1 MIRSAITVSLVE
13 EARGG
18 PFVLWDGLDSA
29 FETARSLGF
38 DAVEIFAPGP
48 DAVDRN
54 ELHRLVE
61 ATGLRVAAVGTG
73 AGMVKHG
80 LSLSDP
86 DPAQREKA
94 AGFIRQMIDFGAE
107 FECSAIIGSMQ
118 GQASDINHRSDSLH
132 LLADGLSTL
141 GDRAMQN
148 GQVLL
153 YEALNRYETN
163 LLNTQEDA
171 ANFLIAHDLVNK
183 GVRLLCDLFHMNIE
197 EVDVAETITRLG
209 SKKQDLIGHIHWAD
223 SNRRAMGFG
232 HTDSTAIYQALKA
245 IGYDRY
251 LAAEV
256 FPLPSPAEAANQT
269 IASIKACAS
278 S

>member
-1 MIRSAITVSLVE
+1 MKSAITICLVP
-13 EARGG
+13 EAARG
-18 PFVLWDGLDSA
+18 PFVFHEGLSGGCEYAADK
-29 FETARSLGF
+29 GF
-38 DAVEIFAPGP
+38 HAVEIFPP
-48 DAVDRN
+48 DARN
-54 ELHRLVE
+54 FPKKELEGCLKQ
-61 ATGLRVAAVGTG
+61 TSLKLAAVGTG
-73 AGMVKHG
+73 AGWLKKR
-80 LSLSDP
+80 LSLTDTDPNRRQEAIQFVSD
-86 DPAQREKA
+86 
-94 AGFIRQMIDFGAE
+94 IIDLASE
-107 FECSAIIGSMQ
+107 FDAPAIIGSMQ
-118 GQASDINHRSDSLH
+118 GQASDITHRSDSLH
-132 LLADGLSTL
+132 LLADALSTL

-171 ANFLIAHDLVNK
+171 ANFLIEHALVNN

-209 SKKQDLIGHIHWAD
+209 SNKQDLIGHIHWAD

-232 HTDSTAIYQALKA
+232 HTDSTAIYQALNA
-245 IGYDRY
+245 VGYDRY

-269 IASIKACAS
+269 IASIKVCAPS
-278 S
+278 